1 MPTRRGT
8 RPGSD
13 AERDIKN
20 PVGEELE
27 RALAFVRQR
36 LDQLPSLRDKEPV
49 GDDYTRWNRV
59 TRSGLAELF
68 GKDSDEYHWLYLPR
82 TRPEVMLRSAYES
95 TAQREVR
102 EQRERVEGYHSRLA
116 DLNTGLQSILD
127 RYQALPRPRP
137 APSDRPEQTARAFI
151 SHGGSKASLQMIEE
165 FLRALGVEPVVAEK
179 RASEGRELHE
189 NVDVHRR
196 QCDFGIVLWTKDV
209 QDSEGKWLPSGSV
222 AVEMGELR
230 SQFPRRVIYLKEDG
244 VTLPAMASTPQY
256 QPFTDENMGPAY
268 LKIVM
273 ELREW
278 GFLRVAVAE
287 DESAV

>member
-1 MPTRRGT
+1 M
-8 RPGSD
+8 
-13 AERDIKN
+13 ERDIKK
-20 PVGEELE
+20 PAGSQLEE
-27 RALAFVRQR
+27 ALAFVRQQQDR
-36 LDQLPSLRDKEPV
+36 LAFLCEDEPFGDQ
-49 GDDYTRWNRV
+49 YTRWDNV
-59 TRSGLAELF
+59 TNSGLAEFF
-68 GKDSDEYHWLYLPR
+68 GRDSDEYRWVYPA
-82 TRPEVMLRSAYES
+82 EAEAAGVFFVNAYES
-95 TAQREVR
+95 AAQRNAR
-102 EQRERVEGYHSRLA
+102 EQRERVERYHSRLA

-127 RYQALPRPRP
+127 RYQALPRPGP
-137 APSDRPEQTARAFI
+137 TPTDRSQETARAFI

-165 FLRALGVEPVVAEK
+165 FLRALGVEPVVVEK

-209 QDSEGKWLPSGSV
+209 QDSEGSWLPSGSV

-230 SQFPRRVIYLKEDG
+230 SQFPRRVIYLKENG

-256 QPFTDENMGPAY
+256 QPFTDGNMGPAY

-273 ELREW
+273 ELQEW
-278 GFLRVAVAE
+278 GFLRVAVPE

>member
-1 MPTRRGT
+1 VEP
-8 RPGSD
+8 
-13 AERDIKN
+13 DIKK
-20 PVGEELE
+20 PTGDQLE
-27 RALAFVRQR
+27 QALAFVRQQQ
-36 LDQLPSLRDKEPV
+36 DQLAFLCEKEPV

-102 EQRERVEGYHSRLA
+102 EQRERVERYHSRLA

-151 SHGGSKASLQMIEE
+151 SHGGLKPSLTMIED
-165 FLRALGVEPVVAEK
+165 FLRALGVEPVVVEK
-179 RASEGRELHE
+179 RASESREVRD
-189 NVDVHRR
+189 NVDVHRKR
-196 QCDFGIVLWTKDV
+196 CDFAIVLWTKDV
-209 QDSEGKWLPSGSV
+209 KDVQDRWLPSGSV
-222 AVEMGELR
+222 ADEAGGLR
-230 SQFPRRVIYLKEDG
+230 NQFPKRVIYLKESG
-244 VTLPAMASTPQY
+244 VTLPTMAATIQY
-256 QPFTDENMGPAY
+256 QEFTEENIGPAY
-268 LKIVM
+268 SKIVT

-278 GFLRVAVAE
+278 GFLRVAVSG
-287 DESAV
+287 DENAV

>member
-1 MPTRRGT
+1 MAKRGGAG
-8 RPGSD
+8 RGPD
-13 AERDIKN
+13 VERDIKN
-20 PVGEELE
+20 PTGDQLE
-27 RALAFVRQR
+27 QALAFVRQR
-36 LDQLPSLRDKEPV
+36 LDELPSLRDKEFL

-59 TRSGLAELF
+59 TNSGLEQLF
-68 GKDSDEYHWLYLPR
+68 GLHSEEFSWVNPPAYVVEWPN
-82 TRPEVMLRSAYES
+82 AYE
-95 TAQREVR
+95 TPPQRQARLER
-102 EQRERVEGYHSRLA
+102 KHQQRLDEIA
-116 DLNTGLQSILD
+116 TGLQSILD
-127 RYQALPRPRP
+127 KYAVLTPR
-137 APSDRPEQTARAFI
+137 APSPGQLSAQQAKAFI

-196 QCDFGIVLWTKDV
+196 QCDFGIVLWTKDI
-209 QDSEGKWLPSGSV
+209 QDSEGRWLPSGSV

-230 SQFPRRVIYLKEDG
+230 SQFPRHVIYLKEDG
-244 VTLPAMASTPQY
+244 VTLPAMASTLQY

-278 GFLRVAVAE
+278 GFLRVAVAG
-287 DESAV
+287 DENAI

>member
-1 MPTRRGT
+1 VQP
-8 RPGSD
+8 
-13 AERDIKN
+13 DIKK
-20 PVGEELE
+20 PASEELD
-27 RALAFVRQR
+27 RALAFVRQQQDR
-36 LDQLPSLRDKEPV
+36 LAFLCQEEPFGDQ
-49 GDDYTRWNRV
+49 YTRWDNV
-59 TRSGLAELF
+59 TNSGLAEFF
-68 GKDSDEYHWLYLPR
+68 GRDSDEYRWVYPA
-82 TRPEVMLRSAYES
+82 EGAGVFWVSAYES
-95 TAQREVR
+95 AAEREAR
-102 EQRERVEGYHSRLA
+102 EQRERVERYHSRLA

-127 RYQALPRPRP
+127 RYQALPRPEPTPTHRP
-137 APSDRPEQTARAFI
+137 QETARAFI

-165 FLRALGVEPVVAEK
+165 FLRALGVEPVVVEK

-209 QDSEGKWLPSGSV
+209 QDSEGRWLPSGSV

-244 VTLPAMASTPQY
+244 VILPTMASTPQY

-268 LKIVM
+268 LKVVM

-278 GFLRVAVAE
+278 GFLRVAVPE
-287 DESAV
+287 DDSGP